1 MSQYFAFSS
10 CFLSFTANYTTA
22 RVSHVTASPTWSQI
36 MYRSAVLLRLYS
48 SQAAVRKSPLAV
60 LRGKTGFPIVKCKE
74 ALVQHDNDLQLAE
87 KWLYGQAE
95 KEGWSKVEKLKGRAA
110 NQGLIGVLVRGNN
123 AAMAEV
129 CVSQGII
136 QYRACDADTPCIG
149 EKQLCYDYASF
160 FLAVML

>member
-1 MSQYFAFSS
+1 MSQCFAFSS
-10 CFLSFTANYTTA
+10 CFHRQLHNGTCFSRDIIA
-22 RVSHVTASPTWSQI
+22 HVVT

-129 CVSQGII
+129 CVQ
-136 QYRACDADTPCIG
+136 
-149 EKQLCYDYASF
+149 SF
-160 FLAVML
+160 TVYNTV